1 MSLIVIL
8 QGSMNINKSHSHPRL
23 AGVFT
28 KSLNRREEVIVVA
41 LNRSQVQHVHCNA
54 KNHANT

>member
-28 KSLNRREEVIVVA
+28 KSQNRREEVIVVA
-41 LNRSQVQHVHCNA
+41 LNRSQVQVGTFFFTDNLV
-54 KNHANT
+54 

>member
-28 KSLNRREEVIVVA
+28 KSQNRREEVIVVA
-41 LNRSQVQHVHCNA
+41 LNRSQVQVG
-54 KNHANT
+54 TFFFLLII

>member
-28 KSLNRREEVIVVA
+28 KSQNRREEVIVVA
-41 LNRSQVQHVHCNA
+41 LNRS
-54 KNHANT
+54 